1 MGKIYCIRNKINGKE
16 YVGHTKNP
24 LEKRFK
30 QHSYQCKVEKSLIS
44 DAINKYGKDNF
55 EIFKLYEGDDSLQ
68 KEDDFIQERKPAYNI
83 VAGGGMP
90 PTFSGKDH
98 PMYGKKH
105 SEETKA
111 KLRLAWERTRESRSG
126 KNNPNYGKPMPD
138 SVKEALRKAM
148 TGKKASEETREKL
161 KGRVPWNK
169 GKTYEELGITI
180 SEETRRKRSETI
192 RKQWANGERTMS
204 ENIRSP
210 EAIRKISE
218 SRRGKSMSEETKQ
231 KLREKAIGR
240 GHTEETKEKL
250 RQINLGKKQSSETI
264 DKRRQTMKR
273 KKEERQK
280 TQVIGSSNLT
290 IFFN

>member
-111 KLRLAWERTRESRSG
+111 KLRLAWKRTRESRSG
-126 KNNPNYGKPMPD
+126 KNNPNYGKPMSD
-138 SVKEALRKAM
+138 SVKEALRKAN
-148 TGKKASEETREKL
+148 TGKKASEETIKKL
-161 KGRVPWNK
+161 RARVPWNK

-210 EAIRKISE
+210 EAIRK
-218 SRRGKSMSEETKQ
+218 Q
-231 KLREKAIGR
+231 
-240 GHTEETKEKL
+240 
-250 RQINLGKKQSSETI
+250 
-264 DKRRQTMKR
+264 R
-273 KKEERQK
+273 K
-280 TQVIGSSNLT
+280 T
-290 IFFN
+290 